1 MDRIKLLA
9 AIVITIIVLAA
20 MCLVGRLIEK
30 TDWLILLIII
40 FAWIVGIV
48 YCSL

>member
-1 MDRIKLLA
+1 MKLLA
-9 AIVITIIVLAA
+9 ATIITIILLAGMA
-20 MCLVGRLIEK
+20 LVARLIEK
-30 TDWLILLIII
+30 TDWLIFLVII